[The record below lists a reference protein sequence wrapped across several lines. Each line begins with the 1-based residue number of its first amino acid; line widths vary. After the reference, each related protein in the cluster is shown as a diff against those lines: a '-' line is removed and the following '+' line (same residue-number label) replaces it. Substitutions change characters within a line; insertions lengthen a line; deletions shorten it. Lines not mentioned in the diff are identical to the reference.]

1 MQHHQS
7 IAAMFLVV
15 DVAAWQRGGIVING
29 NNGIEG
35 GRMTRGYVVGVIS
48 GSSSAGAG
56 ADSSC
61 VCVAFIRIAAVVISI
76 TATAIAV
83 VVGVDGRVA
92 PSILLHLL
100 LSSRF
105 IQRARKYNRYR
116 IV

>member
-1 MQHHQS
+1 
-7 IAAMFLVV
+7 
-15 DVAAWQRGGIVING
+15 
-29 NNGIEG
+29 
-35 GRMTRGYVVGVIS
+35 MTRGYVVGVIS

-56 ADSSC
+56 AGGDSSC
-61 VCVAFIRIAAVVISI
+61 VCIAFIVIIVVISI
-76 TATAIAV
+76 TAIAIAIAV

>member
-56 ADSSC
+56 AGGDSSC
-61 VCVAFIRIAAVVISI
+61 VCVAFIRIAAVVISL
-76 TATAIAV
+76 TAIAIAIAV

-105 IQRARKYNRYR
+105 
-116 IV
+116 